1 MNLSETTYEK
11 LKYYVYLLIDP
22 RNDEVFYVGKG
33 KGSRILAHLE
43 GESDVGDDAPEK
55 DKLIRDIKAAGYKV
69 RGDVLRHGLTEKGAL
84 EIESAVI
91 DQIGIDK
98 LTNRVKG
105 HHSSDR
111 GRMPLEEIEIMYGAE
126 EVTFGEPA
134 ILLKIGQRYKENMSD
149 EEMYLATKDAW
160 SVSLGKVKGR
170 IGIACSV
177 YRKVTREVFEVDD
190 WSRYPGTTN
199 KCQFEGKIARKKIR
213 DKYIRKRVGRYW
225 KQGNLNSHMIVGPDP
240 ELMSDRS
247 FGYDRK
253 EKPKEANMNTEPRFE
268 DFDELTI
275 LLKISERYRDGM
287 SPEEIYRET
296 KDAWTI
302 RLERVKGKVG
312 LACAVVGGV
321 IKGVF
326 KVDDWSYY
334 PHKGPRRKIQFKGKS
349 APPEIWDKYI
359 GKSVGGHWNPG
370 ERRTDKIVG
379 PKQD

>member
-1 MNLSETTYEK
+1 M
-11 LKYYVYLLIDP
+11 
-22 RNDEVFYVGKG
+22 
-33 KGSRILAHLE
+33 
-43 GESDVGDDAPEK
+43 
-55 DKLIRDIKAAGYKV
+55 
-69 RGDVLRHGLTEKGAL
+69 RG
-84 EIESAVI
+84 
-91 DQIGIDK
+91 IG
-98 LTNRVKG
+98 V
-105 HHSSDR
+105 
-111 GRMPLEEIEIMYGAE
+111 
-126 EVTFGEPA
+126 
-134 ILLKIGQRYKENMSD
+134 
-149 EEMYLATKDAW
+149 
-160 SVSLGKVKGR
+160 
-170 IGIACSV
+170 
-177 YRKVTREVFEVDD
+177 
-190 WSRYPGTTN
+190 
-199 KCQFEGKIARKKIR
+199 
-213 DKYIRKRVGRYW
+213 
-225 KQGNLNSHMIVGPDP
+225 
-240 ELMSDRS
+240 
-247 FGYDRK
+247 

-275 LLKISERYRDGM
+275 LLKINERYRDGM